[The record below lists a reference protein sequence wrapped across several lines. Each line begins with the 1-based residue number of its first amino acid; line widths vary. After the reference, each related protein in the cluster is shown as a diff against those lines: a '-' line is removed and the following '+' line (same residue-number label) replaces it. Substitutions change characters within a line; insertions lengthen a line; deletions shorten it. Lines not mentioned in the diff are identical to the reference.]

1 MASVRDILLQSGV
14 DQYTINSLDE
24 RVTGALQNV
33 LSEAELQKTS
43 VDQFWAN
50 TYAPG
55 IQQWEQEKSDL
66 GRRLAASESQRAA
79 YERERQVLVEQG
91 IVTGDNSVKP
101 NNSFTTPGTP
111 TFSGDPND
119 FVGRVSQ
126 GLSQLSDA
134 DWKHKQLY
142 GQPLPIAPSELIKE
156 ADRLGISPMEA
167 AERKFKFAAKEQE
180 LRDNRIREE
189 VESKVRREFAEKAG
203 SNPDLRQPSGS
214 AKYADTRRAVEK
226 GELRDPLRLTQAERR
241 QQALNSIH
249 KHIEERQQRDA

>member
-1 MASVRDILLQSGV
+1 
-14 DQYTINSLDE
+14 
-24 RVTGALQNV
+24 
-33 LSEAELQKTS
+33 
-43 VDQFWAN
+43 
-50 TYAPG
+50 
-55 IQQWEQEKSDL
+55 
-66 GRRLAASESQRAA
+66 
-79 YERERQVLVEQG
+79 
-91 IVTGDNSVKP
+91 
-101 NNSFTTPGTP
+101 
-111 TFSGDPND
+111 
-119 FVGRVSQ
+119 
-126 GLSQLSDA
+126 
-134 DWKHKQLY
+134 
-142 GQPLPIAPSELIKE
+142 
-156 ADRLGISPMEA
+156 MEA